1 MVETDYIKIKTVER
15 LMTVKFRDFMK
26 SLDLL
31 YDEDFSFR
39 QNKVYGILCNHGE
52 GGWGLSY
59 LLAGK
64 MPIED
69 ENVKVDYHIYCK
81 NDYVEEGWYVGEGLN
96 KRGFFS
102 REMTVKNQI
111 SKALKCSNINLGT
124 KDIISKFDLRQDRVG
139 YKLNNLSWE
148 SWRASI
154 AIGYA
159 YGKKI
164 FCFPWLDTAY
174 LKDLILNTGFIFYI
188 NILKENGA
196 VIIIPSSD
204 ELLLKYIS
212 DEMVI
217 LNNPRFHNYKVVKEY
232 IEKQKTNILI
242 RHF

>member
-15 LMTVKFRDFMK
+15 LMTVKFRNYMN
-26 SLDLL
+26 SIDLL
-31 YDEDFSFR
+31 YNGEFSFR
-39 QNKVYGILCNHGE
+39 QSKVYGIVSNYGE

-64 MPIED
+64 ISIED
-69 ENVKVDYHIYCK
+69 ENVIVGNHIYCK
-81 NDYVEEGWYVGEGLN
+81 NDYVEEGWYVGEGL
-96 KRGFFS
+96 KKKGFFS

-111 SKALKCSNINLGT
+111 AKALKNSNNNLSS
-124 KDIISKFDLRQDRVG
+124 KDIISKFDLSQDRVN
-139 YKLNNLSWE
+139 YKLTQLSWE

-159 YGKKI
+159 HGKKI

-188 NILKENGA
+188 NILRKNGA

-212 DEMVI
+212 DEIVV
-217 LNNPRFHNYKVVKEY
+217 LNNPRFHNYDVVKGY
-232 IEKQKTNILI
+232 IEDQKNIYNN
-242 RHF
+242 